1 MVQARLPS
9 LDTKLEKVT
18 GKVTLWF
25 ALNLVLLVG
34 FLTFEFS
41 PILKPRWWEDAYSV
55 AMNLLAGGLVSF
67 FFYWLVVYIP
77 EQRKRRIIKDNL
89 TRMYRSIKK
98 DILYQV
104 LFASIKGGRSDLQ
117 ADHDTIE
124 TLMTTDGFKKAFQGG
139 READEGFYAFENQMS
154 YDTPEFRRII
164 LNLEMLVRQIEFVL
178 HNYTMEDK
186 ELFDFFKRLELMLL
200 SLRRSTPGYDESKP
214 LCSFVYQIFS
224 GWNVIEGYRGY
235 DVIDK
240 MIADI

>member
-1 MVQARLPS
+1 M
-9 LDTKLEKVT
+9 T